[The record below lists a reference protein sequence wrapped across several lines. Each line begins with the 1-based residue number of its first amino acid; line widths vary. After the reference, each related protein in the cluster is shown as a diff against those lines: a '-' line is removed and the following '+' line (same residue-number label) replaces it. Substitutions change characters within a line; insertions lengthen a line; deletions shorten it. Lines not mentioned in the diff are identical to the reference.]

1 MNDEPLKSIGREVLG
16 WPAVSKETRLQ
27 AREGRRKRCQCGR
40 SADNDVGKREFLT
53 YTQKA

>member
-1 MNDEPLKSIGREVLG
+1 MNYEPLKSNEREVLG
-16 WPAVSKETRLQ
+16 RPGVSEETRLQ
-27 AREGRRKRCQCGR
+27 AREGRRGRYQCGR